1 MAAAMRGQDD
11 RSGEVVD
18 LGRERKKNESRPRR
32 PVFFFFF
39 LFYNDS
45 FIAKGHSLQAICQC
59 GIGELA

>member
-32 PVFFFFF
+32 PVFFFLFSF
-39 LFYNDS
+39 L
-45 FIAKGHSLQAICQC
+45 
-59 GIGELA
+59 